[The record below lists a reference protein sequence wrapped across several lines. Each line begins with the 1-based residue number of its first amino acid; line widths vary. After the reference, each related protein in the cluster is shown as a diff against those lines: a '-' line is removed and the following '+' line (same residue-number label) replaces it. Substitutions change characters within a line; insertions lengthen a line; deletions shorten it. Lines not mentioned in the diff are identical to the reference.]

1 MRDVDRR
8 WLKLVRWP
16 GETGCALFMRLGYG
30 VYGCINAK
38 SRAGRQAPK

>member
-8 WLKLVRWP
+8 LRKRVRWP
-16 GETGCALFMRLGYG
+16 GETGWALFMRLGYG